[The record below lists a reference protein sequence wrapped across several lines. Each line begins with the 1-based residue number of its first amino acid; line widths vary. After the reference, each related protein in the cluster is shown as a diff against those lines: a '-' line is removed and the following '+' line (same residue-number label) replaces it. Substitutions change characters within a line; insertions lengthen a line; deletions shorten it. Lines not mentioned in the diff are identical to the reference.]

1 MVNYIKWPDLL
12 FMLILTIIL
21 VFDYFPNPMFTK
33 ILPQAAFVLFVSVIG
48 LLFILSIIIRIRSEE
63 KVAEGLIGQIILT
76 VYIVVVMTIL
86 SLLGGES
93 TSGVSFS
100 NWIFWGVLS
109 LSLFEI
115 YSRWKKVKQKEA

>member
-1 MVNYIKWPDLL
+1 MVKYIKWPDLL

-33 ILPQAAFVLFVSVIG
+33 TLPQAAFVLFVSVIG

-63 KVAEGLIGQIILT
+63 KIAEGLIGQLILT

>member
-1 MVNYIKWPDLL
+1 LVKYIKWPDLL

-21 VFDYFPNPMFTK
+21 VFDYFPSPMFTK

-63 KVAEGLIGQIILT
+63 KIAEGLIGQLILT

>member
-1 MVNYIKWPDLL
+1 
-12 FMLILTIIL
+12 
-21 VFDYFPNPMFTK
+21 MFTK

-63 KVAEGLIGQIILT
+63 KIAEGLIGQLILT